1 MFGGV
6 ALMVL
11 KPSDPNSTEND
22 RALVI
27 FGSFLVLASSC
38 LSGLRW
44 VYTQLVLTNNP
55 IHTKDVVAVA
65 ESEDTFFTENE
76 DNIDDEPVVKLAN
89 SKMLKKCRESKPHPI
104 HTIYQLAPIMGATLL
119 LTSLLVEKPFPGIFN
134 SSLFRL
140 NIEQGSDGTHP
151 TILSIIKG
159 LFLLILPG
167 FAVFLMTICEFS
179 ILEQTPVLTVSI
191 AGIVKEVLTV
201 IFGMIILSERLSGF
215 YNWVGM
221 LIIMADVCYYNYFRY
236 KQDLLQRYQS
246 VSTQDRSNEAKGFQD
261 FEQLVSKKSAPYS
274 IIVDSTNQEYELD
287 IIAQNASRSSQQV

>member
-1 MFGGV
+1 MCIRD
-6 ALMVL
+6 
-11 KPSDPNSTEND
+11 S
-22 RALVI
+22 
-27 FGSFLVLASSC
+27 
-38 LSGLRW
+38 
-44 VYTQLVLTNNP
+44 
-55 IHTKDVVAVA
+55 
-65 ESEDTFFTENE
+65 
-76 DNIDDEPVVKLAN
+76 
-89 SKMLKKCRESKPHPI
+89 
-104 HTIYQLAPIMGATLL
+104 
-119 LTSLLVEKPFPGIFN
+119 
-134 SSLFRL
+134 
-140 NIEQGSDGTHP
+140 P